1 MKERALTYEE
11 FIALAKANYTKGG
24 DGYVECWD
32 DRTFTYFVKEFGPI
46 TKTQAL
52 QMFAA
57 AFDEEKEER
66 GNRQGSCER
75 RMVTMKKLN
84 ITYDTAEIENG
95 EKIVGETCYTVKMQD
110 ALAEQLLRDPGSCGA
125 IDMAH
130 LEFLLQSVEI
140 LQAGDSWTAASNT
153 MNW

>member
-57 AFDEEKEER
+57 AFDDR
-66 GNRQGSCER
+66 PGSCER

-95 EKIVGETCYTVKMQD
+95 EKIVGETCYTVTMQD

-140 LQAGDSWTAASNT
+140 LQGRRFVDGSIKHYELVKEG
-153 MNW
+153 